1 MEFSNRIE
9 KMQSSPIRRLIPF
22 AEQAK
27 ASGKEVLHLNIGQ
40 PDIETPREFFAS
52 IEKNAGKVV
61 PYSHSAG
68 IIELRK
74 AFSKYYEKWN
84 CNITPEEIIITNG
97 GSEAIIF
104 AMGAVAD
111 PGDEIVVI
119 EPFYANY
126 RSFAGMLNLNLLP
139 VSADPEAGYM
149 VPDLSEYDSKITDKT
164 KAIIFSNPCN
174 PTGAVYPKEDVLRI
188 LEFARKHDLY
198 VIADEVYRE
207 FTFDGLKPF
216 SAMEFE
222 AYHDR
227 LILIDSVSKRYSA
240 CGARVGLFAT
250 KSKELFNH
258 VMKMAQARLCPP
270 MIAQLGSLGFLELGS
285 TYLDGIRD
293 EYQRRRDI
301 VYNELSKVEGLYF
314 KEPKGAFYL
323 AVKLP
328 IDNSEK
334 FVKWMLTDFDID
346 GTTTM
351 VAPLDGFYGTP
362 GKGEQE
368 IRIAYV
374 LEEKRLLQAC
384 EILRQGLERYMK
396 KAA

>member
-40 PDIETPREFFAS
+40 PDIETPKEFFAS
-52 IEKNAGKVV
+52 IEKNAGKVI

-84 CNITPEEIIITNG
+84 CDITPEEIIITNG

-111 PGDEIVVI
+111 PGDEVVVI

-139 VSADPEAGYM
+139 ISADPEAGYM

-174 PTGAVYPKEDVLRI
+174 PTGAVYPKEDVIRI
-188 LEFARKHDLY
+188 LDFAKKHNLY

-227 LILIDSVSKRYSA
+227 IILIDSVSKRYSA
-240 CGARVGLFAT
+240 CGARVGLLAT
-250 KSKELFNH
+250 KNKELFAQ

-270 MIAQLGSLGFLELGS
+270 TVAQLGALGFLELDAS
-285 TYLDGIRD
+285 YLDAIRD

-301 VYNELSKVEGLYF
+301 VYNELSKVDGLYF

-328 IDNSEK
+328 IDSSEN
-334 FVKWMLTDFDID
+334 FVKWMLTDFDIN

-384 EILRQGLERYMK
+384 EILRKGLEAYMK

>member
-1 MEFSNRIE
+1 MKFSNRIE
-9 KMQSSPIRRLIPF
+9 KMQASPIRRLIPF

-27 ASGKEVLHLNIGQ
+27 AAGKKVLHLNIGQ
-40 PDIETPREFFAS
+40 PDIETPKEFFAS

-74 AFSKYYEKWN
+74 AFSKYYERWN
-84 CNITPEEIIITNG
+84 CTILPEDIIITNG

-104 AMGAVAD
+104 AMGAMAD

-139 VSADPEAGYM
+139 ISADPEAGYM

-174 PTGAVYPKEDVLRI
+174 PTGAVYPKEDVIRI
-188 LEFARKHDLY
+188 LEFAKKHNLY

-216 SAMEFE
+216 STMEFE

-227 LILIDSVSKRYSA
+227 LVLVDSVSKRYSA

-250 KSKELFNH
+250 KNKELFAH
-258 VMKMAQARLCPP
+258 VMKMAQARLSPP
-270 MIAQLGSLGFLELGS
+270 TIAQLGVLGFLEMDPA
-285 TYLDGIRD
+285 YLDGIRD
-293 EYQRRRDI
+293 EYQRRRNI
-301 VYNELSKVEGLYF
+301 VYNELSKIDGLYF

-334 FVKWMLTDFDID
+334 FVKWMLTDFDVN

-351 VAPLDGFYGTP
+351 VAPLNGFYGTP

-374 LEEKRLLQAC
+374 LEEKKLLQAC
-384 EILRQGLERYMK
+384 EILRKGLEAYMK
-396 KAA
+396 KVA

>member
-40 PDIETPREFFAS
+40 PDIETPKEFFAS
-52 IEKNAGKVV
+52 IEKNAGKVI

-84 CNITPEEIIITNG
+84 CDITPEEIIITNG

-111 PGDEIVVI
+111 PGDEVVVI

-139 VSADPEAGYM
+139 ISADPEAGYM

-174 PTGAVYPKEDVLRI
+174 PTGAVYPKEDVIRI
-188 LEFARKHDLY
+188 LDFAKKHNLY

-227 LILIDSVSKRYSA
+227 TILIDSVSKRYSA
-240 CGARVGLFAT
+240 CGARVGLLAT
-250 KSKELFNH
+250 KNKELFAQ

-270 MIAQLGSLGFLELGS
+270 TVAQLGALGFLELDAS
-285 TYLDGIRD
+285 YLDAIRD

-301 VYNELSKVEGLYF
+301 VYNELSKVDGLYF

-328 IDNSEK
+328 IDSSEN
-334 FVKWMLTDFDID
+334 FVKWMLTDFDIN

-384 EILRQGLERYMK
+384 EILRKGLEAYMK

>member
-1 MEFSNRIE
+1 MEHSNRIK

-27 ASGKEVLHLNIGQ
+27 EEGKEVLHLNIGQ
-40 PDIETPREFFAS
+40 PDIETPKAFFKA
-52 IEKNAGKVV
+52 IEKHAGKVI

-68 IIELRK
+68 IKELRQE
-74 AFSKYYEKWN
+74 FSKYYERWH
-84 CNITPEEIIITNG
+84 CAIASDEIIITNG

-104 AMGAVAD
+104 AMGTVAD
-111 PGDEIVVI
+111 PEDEVVVI

-126 RSFAGMLNLNLLP
+126 RSFAGMLNINLLP
-139 VSADPEAGYM
+139 ISADPEAGYM
-149 VPDLSEYDSKITDKT
+149 VPDLSAYDSKITDKT

-188 LEFARKHDLY
+188 LEFAKKHDLY

-207 FTFDGLKPF
+207 FVFDGLKPF
-216 SAMEFE
+216 SIMEFKE
-222 AYHDR
+222 YHDR
-227 LILIDSVSKRYSA
+227 IILIDSVSKRYSA
-240 CGARVGLFAT
+240 CGARVGLLAT
-250 KSKELFNH
+250 KNKSVLEQA
-258 VMKMAQARLCPP
+258 MKMAQARLSPP
-270 MIAQLGSLGFLELGS
+270 TIAQLGTLGFLEMS
-285 TYLDGIRD
+285 PEYLEEVRD

-301 VYNELSKVEGLYF
+301 VYGELSKVDGLYF

-334 FVKWMLTDFDID
+334 FVKWMLTEFDIN
-346 GTTTM
+346 GVTTM
-351 VAPLDGFYGTP
+351 VAPLDGFYATP

-384 EILRQGLERYMK
+384 EILRKGLEKYMK
-396 KAA
+396 LAA

>member
-1 MEFSNRIE
+1 MKYSNRIE
-9 KMQSSPIRRLIPF
+9 KMQSSPIRRLIPY

-27 ASGKEVLHLNIGQ
+27 EKGIEVLHLNIGQ
-40 PDIETPREFFAS
+40 PDIETPNSFFKA
-52 IEKNAGKVV
+52 IEKRAGKVI

-68 IIELRK
+68 IKELRQE
-74 AFSKYYEKWN
+74 FSKYYDKWN
-84 CNITPEEIIITNG
+84 CSIAPEEIIITNG

-104 AMGAVAD
+104 AMGTIAD
-111 PGDEIVVI
+111 PGDEVIVI

-126 RSFAGMLNLNLLP
+126 RSFAGMLNVELLP
-139 VSADPEAGYM
+139 ISADPEEGYM
-149 VPDLSEYDSKITDKT
+149 VPDLSAYDSKITSKT
-164 KAIIFSNPCN
+164 KGIIFSNPCN

-188 LEFARKHDLY
+188 LEFAKKHDLY

-207 FTFDGLKPF
+207 FVFDGLKPF
-216 SAMEFE
+216 STMEFTD
-222 AYHDR
+222 YHDR
-227 LILIDSVSKRYSA
+227 IILVDSVSKRYSA
-240 CGARVGLFAT
+240 CGARVGLLAT
-250 KSKELFNH
+250 KNKLIFEQ
-258 VMKMAQARLCPP
+258 VMKMAQARLSPP
-270 MIAQLGSLGFLELGS
+270 TIAQLGTMGFLELES
-285 TYLDGIRD
+285 EYLDGIRD

-301 VYNELSKVEGLYF
+301 VYGELSKVEGLYF

-346 GTTTM
+346 GVTTM
-351 VAPLDGFYGTP
+351 VAPLDGFYATP

-384 EILRQGLERYMK
+384 EILRRGLEKYRK
-396 KAA
+396 LAA

>member
-40 PDIETPREFFAS
+40 PDIETPKEFFAS
-52 IEKNAGKVV
+52 IEKNAGKVI

-84 CNITPEEIIITNG
+84 CDITPEEIIITNG

-111 PGDEIVVI
+111 PGDEVVVI

-139 VSADPEAGYM
+139 ISADPEAGYM

-174 PTGAVYPKEDVLRI
+174 PTGAVYPKEDVIRI
-188 LEFARKHDLY
+188 LDFAKKHNLY

-227 LILIDSVSKRYSA
+227 TILIDSVSKRYSA
-240 CGARVGLFAT
+240 CGARVGLLAT
-250 KSKELFNH
+250 KNKELFTQ

-270 MIAQLGSLGFLELGS
+270 TVAQLGALGFLELDAS
-285 TYLDGIRD
+285 YLDAIRD

-301 VYNELSKVEGLYF
+301 VYNELSKVDGLYF

-328 IDNSEK
+328 IDSSEN
-334 FVKWMLTDFDID
+334 FVKWMLTDFDIN

-384 EILRQGLERYMK
+384 EILRKGLEAYMK